1 MKTKKHTLR
10 QILSF
15 YKPYKGLFA
24 ADLLCSLIAAA
35 IGLVLPLGAGYITDN
50 VLAGDLSAAP
60 GKILGVGA
68 LLLGLVLVQ
77 ALCSYFMDYQ
87 GHAIGARMERDMRA
101 QLFAHCQRLS
111 FSYFDSHPIGDLMS
125 RLTNDSLSLAEF
137 FHHVPEDVLVNSIK
151 FVGASLILWHIH
163 WQMTLVI
170 LCFLPFMLAYTL
182 YFNKKMAAALEQGRE
197 DMGEINAQ
205 AEDTLS
211 AIRMVQSFGNEAV
224 EAQKFHVRN
233 EKFLES
239 RKRGYKGE
247 ALCYGGMDAFSSLI
261 PIAVVVVGG
270 LSILQGSLALSELV
284 VFLLYVSYFTQPIQS
299 LVNTSRLI
307 QEGRTGFARYMEI
320 LETQPEVADLPGA
333 QDLPPVKGDIWFS
346 HVTFRYGE
354 GDAVFR
360 DLNLTIRAGEYV
372 ALVGASGVGKTTLC
386 SLIPRFYD
394 VEAGEI
400 TVDGVPIRQVT
411 LRSLRG
417 SVGLVQQDVA
427 LFTGSVTENIAY
439 GRPGATFQQVREAA
453 RKAGAEEFIQKLPQG
468 YDTDIGP
475 RGGEALRRPAP
486 AALHCPG
493 LFKGPAHPHF
503 GRGHQRPGLPK
514 RAGGAAL
521 FGGFGPPPHH
531 LGDCPPALHH
541 PGGPAHCGAGRER
554 RLRGGHPPKPDGPGR
569 RVRQAVRRQLP
580 AVIHPTKR
588 TAGFW
593 PGSPSFYPKRVSS
606 ARRKSPAYR
615 ACWPLR

>member
-1 MKTKKHTLR
+1 MKTKKHTLK

-270 LSILQGSLALSELV
+270 LSILQGSLALSEMV

-333 QDLPPVKGDIWFS
+333 QDLPPVKGDIRFS

-400 TVDGVPIRQVT
+400 TVDGVPIRQAT

-475 RGGEALRRPAP
+475 RGVKLSGGQRQRLSIARAFLKDPPILILDEATSALDSQSELVVQRSLEDLARHRTTLVIAHRLSTIQGAQRIVVLDENGVCEEGTHHSLMAQGGVYAKLY
-486 AALHCPG
+486 AA
-493 LFKGPAHPHF
+493 
-503 GRGHQRPGLPK
+503 
-514 RAGGAAL
+514 
-521 FGGFGPPPHH
+521 
-531 LGDCPPALHH
+531 
-541 PGGPAHCGAGRER
+541 
-554 RLRGGHPPKPDGPGR
+554 
-569 RVRQAVRRQLP
+569 
-580 AVIHPTKR
+580 
-588 TAGFW
+588 
-593 PGSPSFYPKRVSS
+593 SFQP
-606 ARRKSPAYR
+606 
-615 ACWPLR
+615 

>member
-1 MKTKKHTLR
+1 MLPHR
-10 QILSF
+10 RGHW
-15 YKPYKGLFA
+15 PGA
-24 ADLLCSLIAAA
+24 A
-35 IGLVLPLGAGYITDN
+35 PGAGYITDN

-333 QDLPPVKGDIWFS
+333 QDLPPVKGDIRFS

-400 TVDGVPIRQVT
+400 TVDGVPIRQAT

-475 RGGEALRRPAP
+475 RGVKLSGGQRQRLSIARAFLKDPPILILDEATSALDSQSELVVQRSLEDLARHRTTLVIAHRLSTIQGAQRIVVLDENGVCEEGTHQSLMAQGGVYAKLY
-486 AALHCPG
+486 AA
-493 LFKGPAHPHF
+493 
-503 GRGHQRPGLPK
+503 
-514 RAGGAAL
+514 
-521 FGGFGPPPHH
+521 
-531 LGDCPPALHH
+531 
-541 PGGPAHCGAGRER
+541 
-554 RLRGGHPPKPDGPGR
+554 
-569 RVRQAVRRQLP
+569 
-580 AVIHPTKR
+580 
-588 TAGFW
+588 
-593 PGSPSFYPKRVSS
+593 SFQP
-606 ARRKSPAYR
+606 
-615 ACWPLR
+615 

>member
-1 MKTKKHTLR
+1 MKTKKHILK

-50 VLAGDLSAAP
+50 VLTGDLSAAP

-182 YFNKKMAAALEQGRE
+182 YFNKKMAAALKQGRE

-333 QDLPPVKGDIWFS
+333 QELPPVKGDIRFS

-475 RGGEALRRPAP
+475 RGVKLSGGQRQRLSIARAFLKDPPILILDEATSALDSQSELVVQRSLEDLARHRTTLVIAHRLSTIQGAQRIVVLDENGVCEEGTHQSLMAQGGVYAKLY
-486 AALHCPG
+486 AA
-493 LFKGPAHPHF
+493 
-503 GRGHQRPGLPK
+503 
-514 RAGGAAL
+514 
-521 FGGFGPPPHH
+521 
-531 LGDCPPALHH
+531 
-541 PGGPAHCGAGRER
+541 
-554 RLRGGHPPKPDGPGR
+554 
-569 RVRQAVRRQLP
+569 
-580 AVIHPTKR
+580 
-588 TAGFW
+588 
-593 PGSPSFYPKRVSS
+593 SFQP
-606 ARRKSPAYR
+606 
-615 ACWPLR
+615 

>member
-1 MKTKKHTLR
+1 MKTKKHTLK

-35 IGLVLPLGAGYITDN
+35 IGLVLPLGAGYITDK
-50 VLAGDLSAAP
+50 VLTGDLSAAP

-182 YFNKKMAAALEQGRE
+182 HFNKKMAAALEQGRE

-333 QDLPPVKGDIWFS
+333 QDLPPVKGDIRFS

-400 TVDGVPIRQVT
+400 TVDGVPIRQAT

-427 LFTGSVTENIAY
+427 LFTGSATENIAY

-475 RGGEALRRPAP
+475 RGVKLSGGQRQRLSIARAFLKDPPILILDEATSALDSQSELVVQRSLEDLARHRTTLVIAHRLSTIQGAQRIVVLDENGVCEEGTHHSLMAQGGVYAKLY
-486 AALHCPG
+486 AA
-493 LFKGPAHPHF
+493 
-503 GRGHQRPGLPK
+503 
-514 RAGGAAL
+514 
-521 FGGFGPPPHH
+521 
-531 LGDCPPALHH
+531 
-541 PGGPAHCGAGRER
+541 
-554 RLRGGHPPKPDGPGR
+554 
-569 RVRQAVRRQLP
+569 
-580 AVIHPTKR
+580 
-588 TAGFW
+588 
-593 PGSPSFYPKRVSS
+593 SFQP
-606 ARRKSPAYR
+606 
-615 ACWPLR
+615 

>member
-1 MKTKKHTLR
+1 MKTKKHTLK

-50 VLAGDLSAAP
+50 VLTGDLSAAP
-60 GKILGVGA
+60 GKILGMGA

-151 FVGASLILWHIH
+151 FVGASLIMWHIH

-333 QDLPPVKGDIWFS
+333 QDLPPVKGDIRFS

-400 TVDGVPIRQVT
+400 TVDGVPIRQAT

-475 RGGEALRRPAP
+475 RGVKLSGGQRQRLSIARAFLKDPPILILDEATSALDSQSELVVQRSLEDLARHRTTLVIAHRLSTIQGAQRIVVLDENGVCEEGTHHSLMAQGGVYAKLY
-486 AALHCPG
+486 AA
-493 LFKGPAHPHF
+493 
-503 GRGHQRPGLPK
+503 
-514 RAGGAAL
+514 
-521 FGGFGPPPHH
+521 
-531 LGDCPPALHH
+531 
-541 PGGPAHCGAGRER
+541 
-554 RLRGGHPPKPDGPGR
+554 
-569 RVRQAVRRQLP
+569 
-580 AVIHPTKR
+580 
-588 TAGFW
+588 
-593 PGSPSFYPKRVSS
+593 SFQP
-606 ARRKSPAYR
+606 
-615 ACWPLR
+615 

>member
-1 MKTKKHTLR
+1 MKTKKHTLK

-125 RLTNDSLSLAEF
+125 RLTNDSLALAEF

-333 QDLPPVKGDIWFS
+333 QDLPPVKGDIRFS

-400 TVDGVPIRQVT
+400 IVDGVPIRQAT

-475 RGGEALRRPAP
+475 RGVKLSGGQRQRLSIARAFLKDPPILILDEATSALDSQSELVVPRSLEDLARHRTTLVIAHRLSTIQGAQRIVVLDENGVCEEGTHQSLMTQGGVYAKLY
-486 AALHCPG
+486 AA
-493 LFKGPAHPHF
+493 
-503 GRGHQRPGLPK
+503 
-514 RAGGAAL
+514 
-521 FGGFGPPPHH
+521 
-531 LGDCPPALHH
+531 
-541 PGGPAHCGAGRER
+541 
-554 RLRGGHPPKPDGPGR
+554 
-569 RVRQAVRRQLP
+569 
-580 AVIHPTKR
+580 
-588 TAGFW
+588 
-593 PGSPSFYPKRVSS
+593 SFQP
-606 ARRKSPAYR
+606 
-615 ACWPLR
+615 

>member
-1 MKTKKHTLR
+1 MKTKKHTLK

-50 VLAGDLSAAP
+50 VLTGDLSAAP

-182 YFNKKMAAALEQGRE
+182 HFNKKMAAALEQGRE

-333 QDLPPVKGDIWFS
+333 QDLPPVKGDIRFS

-400 TVDGVPIRQVT
+400 TVDGVPIRQAT

-475 RGGEALRRPAP
+475 RGVKLSGGQRQRLSIARAFLKDPPILILDEATSALDSQSELVVQRSLEDLARHRTTLVIAHRLSTIQGAQRIVVLDENGVCEEGTHQSLMAQGGVYAKLY
-486 AALHCPG
+486 AA
-493 LFKGPAHPHF
+493 
-503 GRGHQRPGLPK
+503 
-514 RAGGAAL
+514 
-521 FGGFGPPPHH
+521 
-531 LGDCPPALHH
+531 
-541 PGGPAHCGAGRER
+541 
-554 RLRGGHPPKPDGPGR
+554 
-569 RVRQAVRRQLP
+569 
-580 AVIHPTKR
+580 
-588 TAGFW
+588 
-593 PGSPSFYPKRVSS
+593 SFQP
-606 ARRKSPAYR
+606 
-615 ACWPLR
+615 

>member
-1 MKTKKHTLR
+1 MKTKKHTLK

-50 VLAGDLSAAP
+50 VLAGDLSVAP

-68 LLLGLVLVQ
+68 LLLVLVLVQ

-333 QDLPPVKGDIWFS
+333 QDLPPVKGDIQFS

-400 TVDGVPIRQVT
+400 TVDGVPIRQAT

-475 RGGEALRRPAP
+475 RGVKLSGGQRQRLSIARAFLKDPPILILDEATSALDSQSELVVQRSLEDLARHRTTLVIAHRLSTIQGAQRIVVLDENGVCEEGTHQSLMAQGGVYAKLY
-486 AALHCPG
+486 AA
-493 LFKGPAHPHF
+493 
-503 GRGHQRPGLPK
+503 
-514 RAGGAAL
+514 
-521 FGGFGPPPHH
+521 
-531 LGDCPPALHH
+531 
-541 PGGPAHCGAGRER
+541 
-554 RLRGGHPPKPDGPGR
+554 
-569 RVRQAVRRQLP
+569 
-580 AVIHPTKR
+580 
-588 TAGFW
+588 
-593 PGSPSFYPKRVSS
+593 SFQP
-606 ARRKSPAYR
+606 
-615 ACWPLR
+615 

>member
-1 MKTKKHTLR
+1 MKTKKHTLK

-35 IGLVLPLGAGYITDN
+35 IGLVLPLGAGYITDK
-50 VLAGDLSAAP
+50 VLTGDLSAAP

-333 QDLPPVKGDIWFS
+333 QELPPVKGDIRFS

-400 TVDGVPIRQVT
+400 TVDGVPIRQAT

-417 SVGLVQQDVA
+417 NVGLVQQDVA

-475 RGGEALRRPAP
+475 RGVKLSGGQRQRLSIARAFLKDPPILILDEATSALDSQSELVVQRSLEDLARHRTTLVIAHRLSTIQGAQRIVVLDENGVCEEGTHQSLMAQGGVYAKLY
-486 AALHCPG
+486 AA
-493 LFKGPAHPHF
+493 
-503 GRGHQRPGLPK
+503 
-514 RAGGAAL
+514 
-521 FGGFGPPPHH
+521 
-531 LGDCPPALHH
+531 
-541 PGGPAHCGAGRER
+541 
-554 RLRGGHPPKPDGPGR
+554 
-569 RVRQAVRRQLP
+569 
-580 AVIHPTKR
+580 
-588 TAGFW
+588 
-593 PGSPSFYPKRVSS
+593 SFQP
-606 ARRKSPAYR
+606 
-615 ACWPLR
+615 

>member
-1 MKTKKHTLR
+1 MKTKKHTLK

-333 QDLPPVKGDIWFS
+333 QELPPVKGDIQFS

-360 DLNLTIRAGEYV
+360 DLNLTIRAEEYV

-400 TVDGVPIRQVT
+400 TVDGVPIRQAT

-475 RGGEALRRPAP
+475 RGVKLSGGQRQRLSIARAFLKDPPILILDEATSALDSQSELVVQRSLEDLARHRTTLVIAHRLSTIQGAQRIVVLDENGVCEEGTHQSLMAQGGVYAKLY
-486 AALHCPG
+486 AA
-493 LFKGPAHPHF
+493 
-503 GRGHQRPGLPK
+503 
-514 RAGGAAL
+514 
-521 FGGFGPPPHH
+521 
-531 LGDCPPALHH
+531 
-541 PGGPAHCGAGRER
+541 
-554 RLRGGHPPKPDGPGR
+554 
-569 RVRQAVRRQLP
+569 
-580 AVIHPTKR
+580 
-588 TAGFW
+588 
-593 PGSPSFYPKRVSS
+593 SFQP
-606 ARRKSPAYR
+606 
-615 ACWPLR
+615 

>member
-1 MKTKKHTLR
+1 MKTKKHTLK

-35 IGLVLPLGAGYITDN
+35 IGLVLPLGAGYITDK
-50 VLAGDLSAAP
+50 VLTGDLSAAP

-151 FVGASLILWHIH
+151 FVGASLIMWHIH

-333 QDLPPVKGDIWFS
+333 QELPPVKGDIRFS

-400 TVDGVPIRQVT
+400 TVDGVPIRQAT

-439 GRPGATFQQVREAA
+439 GRPGATFQQVREAS

-475 RGGEALRRPAP
+475 RGVKLSGGQRQRLSIARAFLKDPPILILDEATSALDSQSELVVQRSLEDLARHRTTLVIAHRLSTIQGAQRIVVLDENGVCEEGTHQSLMAQGGVYAKLY
-486 AALHCPG
+486 AA
-493 LFKGPAHPHF
+493 
-503 GRGHQRPGLPK
+503 
-514 RAGGAAL
+514 
-521 FGGFGPPPHH
+521 
-531 LGDCPPALHH
+531 
-541 PGGPAHCGAGRER
+541 
-554 RLRGGHPPKPDGPGR
+554 
-569 RVRQAVRRQLP
+569 
-580 AVIHPTKR
+580 
-588 TAGFW
+588 
-593 PGSPSFYPKRVSS
+593 SFQP
-606 ARRKSPAYR
+606 
-615 ACWPLR
+615 

>member
-1 MKTKKHTLR
+1 MKTKKHTLK

-50 VLAGDLSAAP
+50 VLTGDLSAAP

-68 LLLGLVLVQ
+68 LLLSLVLVQ

-170 LCFLPFMLAYTL
+170 LCFLPFMLVYTL

-239 RKRGYKGE
+239 RKRGYQGE

-320 LETQPEVADLPGA
+320 LETQPEVADLLGA
-333 QDLPPVKGDIWFS
+333 QDLPPVKGDIRFS

-360 DLNLTIRAGEYV
+360 DLNLAIRAGEYV

-400 TVDGVPIRQVT
+400 TVDGVPIRQAT

-417 SVGLVQQDVA
+417 NVGLVQQDVA

-475 RGGEALRRPAP
+475 RGVKLSGGQRQRLSIARAFLKDPPILILDEATSALDSQSELVVQRSLEDLARHRTTLVIAHRLSTIQGAQRIVVLDENGVCEEGTHQSLMAQGGVYAKLY
-486 AALHCPG
+486 AA
-493 LFKGPAHPHF
+493 
-503 GRGHQRPGLPK
+503 
-514 RAGGAAL
+514 
-521 FGGFGPPPHH
+521 
-531 LGDCPPALHH
+531 
-541 PGGPAHCGAGRER
+541 
-554 RLRGGHPPKPDGPGR
+554 
-569 RVRQAVRRQLP
+569 
-580 AVIHPTKR
+580 
-588 TAGFW
+588 
-593 PGSPSFYPKRVSS
+593 SFQP
-606 ARRKSPAYR
+606 
-615 ACWPLR
+615 

>member
-1 MKTKKHTLR
+1 MKTKKHTLK

-50 VLAGDLSAAP
+50 VLTGDLSAAP

-211 AIRMVQSFGNEAV
+211 AIRMVQSFGNEAA

-333 QDLPPVKGDIWFS
+333 QDLPPVKGDIRFS

-400 TVDGVPIRQVT
+400 TVDGVPIRQAT

-475 RGGEALRRPAP
+475 RGVKLSGGQRQRLSIARAFLKDPPILILDEATS
-486 AALHCPG
+486 ALDSQSE
-493 LFKGPAHPHF
+493 LVV
-503 GRGHQRPGLPK
+503 QRSLED
-514 RAGGAAL
+514 L
-521 FGGFGPPPHH
+521 
-531 LGDCPPALHH
+531 
-541 PGGPAHCGAGRER
+541 
-554 RLRGGHPPKPDGPGR
+554 
-569 RVRQAVRRQLP
+569 
-580 AVIHPTKR
+580 
-588 TAGFW
+588 
-593 PGSPSFYPKRVSS
+593 
-606 ARRKSPAYR
+606 ARRRTTLVIAHRLSTIQGAQRIVVLDENGVCEEGTHQSLMAQGGVYAKLYAASFQ
-615 ACWPLR
+615 L

>member
-1 MKTKKHTLR
+1 MKTKKHTLK

-333 QDLPPVKGDIWFS
+333 QELPPVKGDIRFS

-394 VEAGEI
+394 VEAGKI
-400 TVDGVPIRQVT
+400 TVDGVPIRQAT

-475 RGGEALRRPAP
+475 RGVKLSGGQRQRLSIARAFLKDPPILILDEATSALDSQSELVVQRSLEDLARHRTTLVIAHRLSTIQGAQRIVVLDENGVCEEGTHHSLMAQGGVYAKLY
-486 AALHCPG
+486 AA
-493 LFKGPAHPHF
+493 
-503 GRGHQRPGLPK
+503 
-514 RAGGAAL
+514 
-521 FGGFGPPPHH
+521 
-531 LGDCPPALHH
+531 
-541 PGGPAHCGAGRER
+541 
-554 RLRGGHPPKPDGPGR
+554 
-569 RVRQAVRRQLP
+569 
-580 AVIHPTKR
+580 
-588 TAGFW
+588 
-593 PGSPSFYPKRVSS
+593 SFQP
-606 ARRKSPAYR
+606 
-615 ACWPLR
+615 

>member
-1 MKTKKHTLR
+1 MRRNSFEDQETHTETDFVL
-10 QILSF
+10 

-50 VLAGDLSAAP
+50 VLTGDLSAAP

-170 LCFLPFMLAYTL
+170 LCFLPFMLVYTL

-299 LVNTSRLI
+299 LVNASRLI

-333 QDLPPVKGDIWFS
+333 QDLPPVKGDIQFS

-400 TVDGVPIRQVT
+400 TVDGVPIRQAT

-453 RKAGAEEFIQKLPQG
+453 CKAGAEEFIQKLPQG

-475 RGGEALRRPAP
+475 RGVKLSGGQRQRLSIARAFLKDPPILILDEATSALDSQSELVVQRSLEDLARHRTTLVIAHRLSTIQGAQRIVVLDENGVCEEGTHQSLMAQGGVYAKLY
-486 AALHCPG
+486 AA
-493 LFKGPAHPHF
+493 
-503 GRGHQRPGLPK
+503 
-514 RAGGAAL
+514 
-521 FGGFGPPPHH
+521 
-531 LGDCPPALHH
+531 
-541 PGGPAHCGAGRER
+541 
-554 RLRGGHPPKPDGPGR
+554 
-569 RVRQAVRRQLP
+569 
-580 AVIHPTKR
+580 
-588 TAGFW
+588 
-593 PGSPSFYPKRVSS
+593 SFQP
-606 ARRKSPAYR
+606 
-615 ACWPLR
+615 

>member
-1 MKTKKHTLR
+1 MKTKKHTLK

-224 EAQKFHVRN
+224 ESQKFHVRN

-333 QDLPPVKGDIWFS
+333 QDLPPVKGDIRFS

-400 TVDGVPIRQVT
+400 TVDGVPIRQAT

-475 RGGEALRRPAP
+475 RGVKLSGGQRQRLSIARAFLKDPPILILDEATSALDSQSELVVQRSLEDLARHRTTLVIAHRLSTIQGAQRIVVLDENGVCEEGTHQSLMAQGGVYAKLY
-486 AALHCPG
+486 AA
-493 LFKGPAHPHF
+493 
-503 GRGHQRPGLPK
+503 
-514 RAGGAAL
+514 
-521 FGGFGPPPHH
+521 
-531 LGDCPPALHH
+531 
-541 PGGPAHCGAGRER
+541 
-554 RLRGGHPPKPDGPGR
+554 
-569 RVRQAVRRQLP
+569 
-580 AVIHPTKR
+580 
-588 TAGFW
+588 
-593 PGSPSFYPKRVSS
+593 SFQP
-606 ARRKSPAYR
+606 
-615 ACWPLR
+615 

>member
-1 MKTKKHTLR
+1 MKTKKHTLK

-320 LETQPEVADLPGA
+320 LQTQPEVADLPGA
-333 QDLPPVKGDIWFS
+333 QDLPPVKGDIRFS

-360 DLNLTIRAGEYV
+360 DLNLAIRAGEYV

-400 TVDGVPIRQVT
+400 TVDGVPIRQAT

-468 YDTDIGP
+468 YGTDIGP
-475 RGGEALRRPAP
+475 RGVKLSGGQRQRLSIARAFLKDPPILILDEATSALDSQSELVVQRSLEDLARHRTTLVIAHRLSTIQGAQRIVVLDENGVCEEGTHQSLMAQGGVYAKLY
-486 AALHCPG
+486 AA
-493 LFKGPAHPHF
+493 
-503 GRGHQRPGLPK
+503 
-514 RAGGAAL
+514 
-521 FGGFGPPPHH
+521 
-531 LGDCPPALHH
+531 
-541 PGGPAHCGAGRER
+541 
-554 RLRGGHPPKPDGPGR
+554 
-569 RVRQAVRRQLP
+569 
-580 AVIHPTKR
+580 
-588 TAGFW
+588 
-593 PGSPSFYPKRVSS
+593 SFQP
-606 ARRKSPAYR
+606 
-615 ACWPLR
+615 